1 MPTSKY
7 WVKAVINNKEYNLT
21 DLFGLKLVEVI
32 ASSPAYSS
40 NNIDRDGVDGEI
52 PIIGK
57 YKAKT
62 LEISF
67 KLLAADNYD
76 YHLILQEMT
85 DLLCGSKPY
94 YIIHEKSPGMMYA
107 VDSCDIKRSRTSA
120 SRADVTLIFNVYKG
134 FSESLGTT
142 LDMFT
147 YDAEKWQ
154 IGQNLPNGE
163 DLQYVF
169 QQNSFNIY
177 NASSFEVNPL
187 MGHQLDIALTCEG
200 MPTINNLTN
209 ESSISLKKQVTKSNV
224 FLVNGVYPY
233 LDNQRCGRDTNHGI
247 VKLEPGWNKFEI
259 IGATNSNV
267 AFNFRY
273 MYR

>member
-1 MPTSKY
+1 M
-7 WVKAVINNKEYNLT
+7 
-21 DLFGLKLVEVI
+21 GLGTIKT
-32 ASSPAYSS
+32 APANYVSRD
-40 NNIDRDGVDGEI
+40 IIRDGIDGSI
-52 PIIGK
+52 ALDGYFSP
-57 YKAKT
+57 YQ
-62 LEISF
+62 LEITFVMQGS
-67 KLLAADNYD
+67 DIYD
-76 YHLILQEMT
+76 YHLFEREIREFLNVKKM
-85 DLLCGSKPY
+85 Y
-94 YIIHEKSPGMMYA
+94 YVFHDKMPGIRFPVNGCSVSLERKYKKNA
-107 VDSCDIKRSRTSA
+107 V
-120 SRADVTLIFNVYKG
+120 VTITWNVYKG

-147 YDAEKWQ
+147 YDTEKWQ

-169 QQNSFNIY
+169 QRNSFSVY

-187 MGHQLDIALTCEG
+187 MGHQFDIALTCDG
-200 MPTINNLTN
+200 MPTIRNVTN
-209 ESSISLKKQVTKSNV
+209 GSSISLKKQVAKSNI

-247 VKLEPGWNKFEI
+247 VKLGPGWNKFEI
-259 IGATNSNV
+259 TGATNINV